1 MASPVQID
9 PEILAGTPVFAD
21 TKVPVQALLAY
32 IESGETLNDFLD
44 DFPSV
49 SRDTAITFLESAKMA
64 LVEKS
69 LPLV

>member
-1 MASPVQID
+1 MASPVKID
-9 PEILAGTPVFAD
+9 PEILAGTPVFWD

-32 IESGETLNDFLD
+32 IEGGETLDEFLV

-49 SRDTAITFLESAKMA
+49 SRETAITFLESAKAA

-69 LPLV
+69 LQLA